1 MIATACIADEH
12 IETSAAGLAA
22 ASDRRLAH
30 LLASILALTL
40 EAEASAACQ
49 AAPFQ
54 RNAGR
59 VAHRAGS
66 TRRRLA
72 SPFGEIEVKVPRLGA
87 PGHRPAMLPGRLGN
101 LDHLAAPLLCL
112 AAGRNSWS
120 AARQLLDQLRR
131 LHGEAEWLTQLAQ
144 RIVALADLTRH
155 PLLPMSAS
163 VLHIAALDAAAS
175 CSLPGIHRVQ
185 AVGLRDRRIIT
196 WFAALPAQDGGA
208 WPRLAQALHEHGLLE
223 VRRLDVRGDA
233 ACLDA
238 LRARWPDAEPG

>member
-1 MIATACIADEH
+1 MIASACIADEQ
-12 IETSAAGLAA
+12 IETSAADLAA

-30 LLASILALTL
+30 LLASILALAL

-54 RNAGR
+54 RSAGR

-72 SPFGEIEVKVPRLGA
+72 SPFGEIEVKVPRLGV

-131 LHGEAEWLTQLAQ
+131 QHGEAEWLTQLAQ

-155 PLLPMSAS
+155 PLLPMSAD
-163 VLHIAALDAAAS
+163 VLHIAALDAAAGFG
-175 CSLPGIHRVQ
+175 LPGIHRVQ
-185 AVGLRDRRIIT
+185 AVGVRDRRITT
-196 WFAALPAQDGGA
+196 WFAALPAQDGNA
-208 WPRLAQALHEHGLLE
+208 WPRLAQALHEHGLLD
-223 VRRLDVRGDA
+223 VRRLDVHGDA